1 MQRWL
6 HLSVGLVSGRILA
19 LSTAASAAPLEKA
32 RGAVDPDCTLG
43 KTVKGAARKATI
55 GVRGN
60 RCDLGETTRD
70 TLEIDDRERK
80 REGDGL
86 LSRDDD

>member
-19 LSTAASAAPLEKA
+19 LSTAASAGPLEK
-32 RGAVDPDCTLG
+32 VDPDCTLG

-55 GVRGN
+55 GVRGS
-60 RCDLGETTRD
+60 RCDLGGATRD
-70 TLEIDDRERK
+70 TLGIHGRDRK
-80 REGDGL
+80 Y
-86 LSRDDD
+86 